1 MEKIFI
7 KKVCNAKGEI
17 VLEKNWFNKDAQEIE
32 KELNTNSENG
42 LSSEQLEENRK
53 KYGFNELKAKKKK
66 SLFVKFL
73 EQFKDFMIIVL
84 IVAAIVSGVVGY
96 MEGEGITDSIIILIV
111 VIVNAIIGVVQ
122 EAKAEKSL
130 EALQKLSSHVAKVV
144 RNGKVEV
151 VPSRELVPGDI
162 VVLDTGDYVPADL
175 RIIESVNLKSQE
187 SSLTGESVPVDKNAE
202 VIDEPKVGIGD
213 RTNMLFSSSLITYG
227 RGKGVVV
234 ETGMNTEV
242 GKIATII
249 NDTVGT
255 ATPLQ
260 VKLNKLGKTLGI
272 AALAIC
278 AVIFVIGIAYG
289 KEVIDMFMTAVS
301 LAVAAIPEGLAAVST
316 IVLAIGVQ
324 RMVKKNAIIKKLPAV
339 ETLGSATVICSDK
352 TGTLTQNKMTVQKVF
367 VNGELVDVSAVP
379 ANDGSVNGNVEA
391 ENNSETA
398 QVRLASELKDS
409 NELHKLMNVS
419 VLCNDTKIGENNT
432 LTGDPTETALI
443 DLGFRINYDLE
454 STLKL
459 ERVKEVP
466 FDSDRKLM
474 TTVNKVGDKYI
485 VNTKG
490 GIDELLA
497 RCTKY
502 ELNGEIRDDLAEF
515 RKTIDEYN
523 MAMAKDA
530 LRVLAM
536 AYKEL
541 DHEPSDAEMENIES
555 DLIFVGMVGIID
567 PPREEVKL
575 AVAKCKT
582 AGIKTVMITGDH
594 KITAVAIAKALGILE
609 NEEEAITG
617 AELEEMSQEELTKNI
632 RKYSVYARVSP
643 EHKVRIV
650 KAWQANGE
658 IVAMTGDGVN
668 DAPALKTADIGC
680 AMGIVGTD
688 VSKEAADVI
697 LTDDN
702 FATIVSSVEEGRR
715 IYDNILKAIQFL
727 LSSNVGEIVALFVA
741 ILITPWI
748 SSTFG
753 IDIHLIEV
761 LLPIHILW
769 VNLVT
774 DSLPALALA
783 VDPAEDD
790 VMKRKPKKQKS
801 VFTRGMTWRVV
812 YQGFMIGMLTLSAFL
827 IGIAT
832 PDDQL
837 PTMVKMDGT
846 IYAAEEIENLDEAL
860 ANGAEIV
867 DKQEVKVEIGQTM
880 AFVTLAFAELVHVF
894 NIRNNKKSIFKT
906 HPFNNKV
913 LLGAIAGSA
922 ALMLIILFVPALRH
936 IFSIPILPTSKVA
949 ELIILILLPIVI
961 VELFKLFKINTSK
974 DET

>member
-1 MEKIFI
+1 M
-7 KKVCNAKGEI
+7 
-17 VLEKNWFNKDAQEIE
+17 NWFNKGISQVE
-32 KELNTNSENG
+32 KELQTNIKEG
-42 LSSEQLEENRK
+42 LTEEQVKANYE
-53 KYGFNELKAKKKK
+53 KYGMNELKQKKKK

-84 IVAAIVSGVVGY
+84 IIAAIVSGAVGIA
-96 MEGEGITDSIIILIV
+96 EGEGITDTIIILIV
-111 VIVNAIIGVVQ
+111 VVLNAIIGVVQ
-122 EAKAEKSL
+122 ESKAEKSL
-130 EALQKLSSHVAKVV
+130 EALQKLSAHASKVV
-144 RNGKVEV
+144 RNGKVAV
-151 VPSRELVPGDI
+151 VQSRELVPGDV

-175 RIIESVNLKSQE
+175 RIVESANLKSQE
-187 SSLTGESVPVDKNAE
+187 ASLTGESVPVDKNTE
-202 VIDEPKVGIGD
+202 TIDDEKVSLGD

-227 RGKGVVV
+227 RGKGIVV

-242 GKIATII
+242 GKIAKII
-249 NDTVGT
+249 SDTEGT
-255 ATPLQ
+255 ETPLQ
-260 VKLNKLGKTLGI
+260 TKLNKLGKTLGI

-278 AVIFVIGIAYG
+278 IVIFIIGIAYG
-289 KEVIDMFMTAVS
+289 KDVIDMFMTAVS

-367 VNGELVDVSAVP
+367 VNNEV
-379 ANDGSVNGNVEA
+379 VEA
-391 ENNSETA
+391 
-398 QVRLASELKDS
+398 KDIKDIS
-409 NELHKLMNVS
+409 NELDRLMQVCT
-419 VLCNDTKIGENNT
+419 LCNDTKIGAERE

-443 DLGFRINYDLE
+443 DLGFKINFDVKEVLE
-454 STLKL
+454 LK
-459 ERVKEVP
+459 RVKEIP

-474 TTVNKVGDKYI
+474 TTVNKVGEKYF
-485 VNTKG
+485 VYTKG

-497 RCTKY
+497 RCNSYIVGGEVKTDLDKY
-502 ELNGEIRDDLAEF
+502 KAEID
-515 RKTIDEYN
+515 KYN
-523 MAMAKDA
+523 VDMAKDA

-536 AYKEL
+536 AYKEM
-541 DHEPSDAEMENIES
+541 DHEPTDEEMKNIEN
-555 DLIFVGMVGIID
+555 DLIFVGMVGMID
-567 PPREEVKL
+567 PPREEVKV
-575 AVAKCKT
+575 AVEKCKT

-609 NEEEAITG
+609 NEDEAITG
-617 AELEEMSQEELTKNI
+617 SELEEMSDEDLTKNI

-727 LSSNVGEIVALFVA
+727 LSSNVGEIIVLFLA
-741 ILITPWI
+741 ILITPWLG
-748 SSTFG
+748 STFN
-753 IDIHLIEV
+753 IDIGLIEV

-769 VNLVT
+769 INLVT

-790 VMKRKPKKQKS
+790 VMKRKPKKQKGI
-801 VFTRGMTWRVV
+801 FTKGMSFRVV
-812 YQGFMIGMLTLSAFL
+812 YQGIMIGLLTLAAFI

-832 PDDQL
+832 PEENL
-837 PTMVKMDGT
+837 PTMVKIDGT
-846 IYAAEEIENLDEAL
+846 LYGVEEVESLDEAL
-860 ANGAEIV
+860 ANGAEYV
-867 DKQEVKVEIGQTM
+867 EKQEVKVEIGQTM
-880 AFVTLAFAELVHVF
+880 AFMVLAFSELVHVF
-894 NIRNNKKSIFKT
+894 NIRNNKKSVFKT
-906 HPFNNKV
+906 HPFNNKM
-913 LLGAIAGSA
+913 LLLAIGASA
-922 ALMLIILFVPALRH
+922 ALMLIILLVPALRH
-936 IFSIPILPTSKVA
+936 IFSIPILPMGNLIETIL
-949 ELIILILLPIVI
+949 LIIAPLVI
-961 VELFKLFKINTSK
+961 VEIFKLLKINTTK
-974 DET
+974 DEA